1 MRWRGILLP
10 NVSTS
15 LLDPFNFS
23 LRPTRKQH
31 THMYPIPQD
40 IRASCTRKVH
50 RAPILAS
57 HSTNKQIRC
66 PRIRPRNTS
75 GSRIRDGVVDARV
88 AVSAVEQHIRPI
100 SGFDQRRGLGDARVG
115 KAVVVEEGGR
125 GADESV
131 AVRGDGLQE
140 DGRGHDGRDGVA
152 ADAAVAEGVA
162 VDLSGWKEGELDL
175 RLSNHGR

>member
-1 MRWRGILLP
+1 
-10 NVSTS
+10 
-15 LLDPFNFS
+15 
-23 LRPTRKQH
+23 
-31 THMYPIPQD
+31 MYPIPQH
-40 IRASCTRKVH
+40 IRPSRPRQVH
-50 RAPILAS
+50 RALILAR
-57 HSTNKQIRC
+57 HSTNKQIRF
-66 PRIRPRNTS
+66 PRIRARHTTRRS
-75 GSRIRDGVVDARV
+75 VRHGVIDAGV

-115 KAVVVEEGGR
+115 KAVVIEEGG
-125 GADESV
+125 GGTNESV

-162 VDLSGWKEGELDL
+162 VDLSGGKEGELDL